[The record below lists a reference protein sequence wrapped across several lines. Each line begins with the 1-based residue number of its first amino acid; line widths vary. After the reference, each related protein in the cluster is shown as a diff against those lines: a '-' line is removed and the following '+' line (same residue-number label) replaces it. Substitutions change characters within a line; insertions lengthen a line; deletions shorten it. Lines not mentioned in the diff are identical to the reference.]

1 MRHDAA
7 AQHTEQME
15 ELCDCHQNVPRAI
28 QVELRDDRIIVRPML
43 ERLARNQSRAVGGRN
58 VEQVN
63 IITVRAIKKVMKVLM
78 CVFVNV
84 AEVNGERVVTTFLL
98 EGMGDFNPIVDA
110 SYIVDGWFAVD
121 LALLWA

>member
-1 MRHDAA
+1 
-7 AQHTEQME
+7 
-15 ELCDCHQNVPRAI
+15 
-28 QVELRDDRIIVRPML
+28 ML